1 MTDVLVDARG
11 KLRTVSSVTDHL
23 QHLPAEPTDAGDDD
37 VVVLAWYRN
46 PLTIASLLVGLLLLA
61 GGIGYVVGNNR
72 AIPNPNATDVG
83 FLQDM
88 RFHHE
93 QAVQMSWIYLDAPG
107 TDRGLR
113 TVAREIVVGQEIEI
127 GRMIQL
133 LRGFGESEVN
143 ETDVAMSWMG
153 HPTPLEQMPGLAS
166 EADID
171 RLVAAEATDADAAFV
186 ELMTVHHRA
195 GIEMAAH
202 ARDHAA
208 TDEVRLMATQIVNG
222 QAAEIEELELL
233 LARSR
238 S

>member
-1 MTDVLVDARG
+1 
-11 KLRTVSSVTDHL
+11 VSSVTDDHL
-23 QHLPAEPTDAGDDD
+23 QHLAPGAPDPPGGDVDD
-37 VVVLAWYRN
+37 EVVVLPWYRN

-61 GGIGYVVGNNR
+61 GAIGYVVGNNR
-72 AIPNPNATDVG
+72 AIPDPNATDIG

-88 RFHHE
+88 RVHHE
-93 QAVQMSWIYLDAPG
+93 QAVQMSWIFLDEPG
-107 TDRGLR
+107 TDRSLR
-113 TVAREIVVGQEIEI
+113 TVAREIVVGQEIEV

-133 LRGFGESEVN
+133 LRTFGESEVN
-143 ETDVAMSWMG
+143 ETDVAMAWMG
-153 HPTPLEQMPGLAS
+153 HPMPLQEMPGLAS

-171 RLVAAEATDADAAFV
+171 RLVAAEAGEADAVFV
-186 ELMTVHHRA
+186 ELMTEHHRA
-195 GIEMAAH
+195 GVEMAEH

-208 TDEVRLMATQIVNG
+208 TGEVRLMATQIATG